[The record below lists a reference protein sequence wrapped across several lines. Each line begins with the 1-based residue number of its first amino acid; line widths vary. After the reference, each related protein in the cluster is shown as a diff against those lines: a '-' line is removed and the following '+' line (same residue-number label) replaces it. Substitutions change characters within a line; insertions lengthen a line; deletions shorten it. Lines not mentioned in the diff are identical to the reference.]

1 MIEYPK
7 IKDETVIVPLLITQ
21 LKQLD
26 TINLPPDMPESLN
39 L

>member
-1 MIEYPK
+1 MIESPK
-7 IKDETVIVPLLITQ
+7 IKDETVIVPQLIMQ

-26 TINLPPDMPESLN
+26 IINLRLDMPESLN